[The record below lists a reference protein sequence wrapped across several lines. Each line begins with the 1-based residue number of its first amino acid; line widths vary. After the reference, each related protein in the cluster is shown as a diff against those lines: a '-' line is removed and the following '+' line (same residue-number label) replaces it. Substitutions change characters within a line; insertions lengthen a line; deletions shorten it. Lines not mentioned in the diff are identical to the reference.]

1 MIQGGYGQ
9 PFQGN
14 RQENQRPWEIYKH
27 ITMVIRGSPYADDD
41 ADDNADAN
49 ADDDVRESTYG
60 GNQSP

>member
-1 MIQGGYGQ
+1 MTLPDCIGGVTWQ
-9 PFQGN
+9 H
-14 RQENQRPWEIYKH
+14 I

-49 ADDDVRESTYG
+49 ADGDVRESTYG

>member
-1 MIQGGYGQ
+1 
-9 PFQGN
+9 
-14 RQENQRPWEIYKH
+14 
-27 ITMVIRGSPYADDD
+27 MVIRGSANADDD